1 MMSWSR
7 LLVLG
12 IVLGTLTGCLRDDDE
27 PIRPTR
33 PISRLYISTSNFQT
47 NPDLPRFD
55 NVYLVDPADGTTFD
69 VVTSS
74 FRTNALGGSAIV
86 YSPEAQLL
94 FQSSQNNP
102 RDDFAVQIF
111 RVDTLRGSLARQGEP
126 NSELLTAIRGMA
138 YHPNRDVLF
147 MPNAAPAAS
156 TIPPSVAGSVLAN
169 AGATQSDLYV
179 YGRVRAKDNASLP
192 TFRMPFPDKTI
203 RSVFVYDINLSP
215 ENLQNMTYISTMGG
229 ANTEILGYENLPDQ
243 LVNSPDSLRTNINPK
258 FTLTLPGVTNLLS
271 MTYSP
276 RLDLMIAT
284 QFVEGGGSRIL
295 FFEKFSTHTTN
306 TSITPSRTISGSATQ
321 LVNPVSVAVDN
332 REGARYFYVADSQ
345 AAPTGG
351 TTLGAVFRFLI
362 TDSGDVQPN
371 QVLRIPNRTPVGVS
385 LDARGTIPADSTA
398 NGNGASARI
407 RR

>member
-1 MMSWSR
+1 MI
-7 LLVLG
+7 LG
-12 IVLGTLTGCLRDDDE
+12 LILSTLTGCLRDDDE

-33 PISRLYISTSNFQT
+33 PISRLYISTSNLQT
-47 NPDLPRFD
+47 NPDLPQFD
-55 NVYLVDPADGTTFD
+55 NVYLVDPADNPTFNL
-69 VVTSS
+69 VTSS

-94 FQSSQNNP
+94 FQSSQNNS
-102 RDDFAVQIF
+102 RLDNAVQIF

-147 MPNAAPAAS
+147 MPNSAPAAS
-156 TIPPSVAGSVLAN
+156 TIPPTVAGSVLAN

-179 YGRVRAKDNASLP
+179 YGRVRAKDRASLP

-203 RSVFVYDINLSP
+203 RSVFVYDISLSP
-215 ENLQNMTYISTMGG
+215 ENLQNRTYISTMGG
-229 ANTEILGYENLPDQ
+229 ANTEILGYLNLPDQ
-243 LVNSPDSLRTNINPK
+243 LVNRPDSLRAGSLAINPD
-258 FTLTLPGVTNLLS
+258 FTLTLPGITNLLS
-271 MTYSP
+271 MAYSP

-284 QFVEGGGSRIL
+284 QFIEGDASRIL
-295 FFEKFSTHTTN
+295 FFENFSTHTTN
-306 TSITPSRTISGSATQ
+306 TSITPSRTISGSATS
-321 LVNPVSVAVDN
+321 LVNPVSVAIDN

-345 AAPTGG
+345 AVPMGG
-351 TTLGAVFRFLI
+351 TTPGAVLRFLI

-398 NGNGASARI
+398 NGTGASARI